1 MTALAEALPGRVE
14 VIPEQGRLLAERL
27 PAGHPW
33 SWREQRATS
42 LMHRAAEAAAE
53 VVLQG
58 AGILLAD
65 GNAATPLV
73 WHMCAV
79 RSRPEYD
86 AGDVTVTEELLAAV
100 ADYDPVLI
108 TAPDLPW
115 VPDGIRDDPE
125 GRDAAFEHYRTLF
138 PDAVVIRG
146 EDRLQQALAAVS
158 AVLPTAR

>member
-1 MTALAEALPGRVE
+1 MTALAGVLPGRVE
-14 VIPEQGRLLAERL
+14 VIAEQGRLLAERL

-42 LMHRAAEAAAE
+42 LMHQAAEAAAE

-58 AGILLAD
+58 EGILLAD
-65 GNAATPLV
+65 GSAATPLV

-79 RSRPEYD
+79 RTRPGYD
-86 AGDVTVTEELLAAV
+86 AGDATITEELLAAV
-100 ADYDPVLI
+100 ADYDLVLI

-115 VPDGIRDDPE
+115 VADGIRDDPE
-125 GRDAAFEHYRTLF
+125 GRDAAFQDYRTLF

-146 EDRLQQALAAVS
+146 ENRLEQALAAVS
-158 AVLPTAR
+158 GVLPTAR